1 METNKIGTYVVG
13 IERFPISRVLQEEAL
28 EPEDL
33 TDRRLRQRGKDVDLE
48 VVDVVVADRLLEDR
62 VKLVQDLDTCI

>member
-28 EPEDL
+28 EAEDL
-33 TDRRLRQRGKDVDLE
+33 ADRLLGQRSKDVYLE
-48 VVDVVVADRLLEDR
+48 VVDVVVANRLLEDR
-62 VKLVQDLDTCI
+62 VELVQDLDPCI